1 MTSNE
6 NEMTLYGRPVTG
18 VAADAASVPASVPAV
33 ASPASGGNQEIV
45 IKYDPYAAVTKWIK
59 YRFSSWSTFKAWFA
73 MSLVVLFF
81 GFGGPGLVVNL
92 ITHVLTSAVGAGS
105 GIAGGSALAATN
117 SANAAIYSALAWF
130 FSFLGIGALAVYVS
144 NPTHVRFNRVGVAL
158 EWNRFNRRFSKSL
171 SWHNMNRVEA
181 FYPTGK
187 TAQQDCIIRFNAQD
201 NRSVDLK
208 FGAIATTEERDRLL
222 RAINTWGQEVGRDAH
237 LIEMLT
243 PAQDHSYTELW
254 MQALS
259 APPKRERLTPL
270 PMQATLQEGRFVVL
284 EQLGVGGQ
292 GTAYLARELPSENF
306 VVLKEFILPVYVDVN
321 VRRQA
326 LERMQNEAAML
337 RRLDNPRVVRL
348 IDFFIEDHRG
358 YLVLECIDGYS
369 LRRIIQESGCMKEP
383 QVRELAEQMCLTLE
397 YLHNLAPP
405 VVHRDFTPDNLILGS
420 DGVLKL
426 VDFNVAQQTES
437 TATGTVVGKHAYL
450 PPEQFRGRPST
461 QSDIYAMGATLH
473 YLLTAEDPEPITSSQ
488 PALKDPSISADL
500 NSIIA
505 KATSLDTKKRYQKI
519 EELSS
524 DLAAKK
530 ILTG

>member
-1 MTSNE
+1 MTDQTE
-6 NEMTLYGRPVTG
+6 VVIYGKNTTG
-18 VAADAASVPASVPAV
+18 LEPSRRN
-33 ASPASGGNQEIV
+33 SGEILL
-45 IKYDPYAAVTKWIK
+45 KYDPYAAMTKWIK
-59 YRFSSWSTFKAWFA
+59 YRFSAWSTFKAWFA

-81 GFGGPGLVVNL
+81 GFGGPG
-92 ITHVLTSAVGAGS
+92 HVMDVINTVLFSEAMGTGGISAGLGGATAAGS
-105 GIAGGSALAATN
+105 MNGI
-117 SANAAIYSALAWF
+117 IYSALAWF
-130 FSFLGIGALAVYVS
+130 FTVIGLTGFAAYVAT
-144 NPTHVRFNRVGVAL
+144 PTHVRFNSTGMAL
-158 EWNRFNRRFSKSL
+158 EWNRFKRKWVKSL
-171 SWHNMNRVEA
+171 AWHNMERIDA
-181 FYPTGK
+181 FYPEGK
-187 TAQQDCIIRFNAQD
+187 TAQQDCLIRFKSLQND
-201 NRSVDLK
+201 NTINLK
-208 FGAIATTEERDRLL
+208 YGAIATTEDRDRLL
-222 RAINTWGQEVGRDAH
+222 RAINTWGEEIGRDAH

-243 PAQDHSYTELW
+243 PAQDSNYTELW

-270 PMQATLQEGRFVVL
+270 PMRAILHDGLYEIL

-292 GTAYLARELPSENF
+292 GTAYLARERGTENF

-369 LRRIIQESGCMKEP
+369 LRKIIHESGCMQES
-383 QVRELAEQMCLTLE
+383 QIRELAHQMCLTLE
-397 YLHNLAPP
+397 YLHNLTPP

-461 QSDIYAMGATLH
+461 QSDIYAMGATLY
-473 YLLTAEDPEPITSSQ
+473 YLFTGEDPEPITSS
-488 PALKDPSISADL
+488 KPSQKGVEISPELDR
-500 NSIIA
+500 IIA
-505 KATSLDTKKRYQKI
+505 KATALDTKNRYQKI
-519 EELSS
+519 EELTA
-524 DLAAKK
+524 DLGAEKL
-530 ILTG
+530 ITGQT

>member
-1 MTSNE
+1 MTE
-6 NEMTLYGRPVTG
+6 QHDIVVFGKTVTG
-18 VAADAASVPASVPAV
+18 VTP
-33 ASPASGGNQEIV
+33 SGSSGEIV
-45 IKYDPYAAVTKWIK
+45 LKYDPYAAMTKWVK
-59 YRFSSWSTFKAWFA
+59 YRFSAWSTFKAWFA

-81 GFGGPGLVVNL
+81 GFGGPG
-92 ITHVLTSAVGAGS
+92 HVMNAISWLLAVPALSGGGAAGGLSGATAAGS
-105 GIAGGSALAATN
+105 MNGL
-117 SANAAIYSALAWF
+117 IYSSLAWF
-130 FSFLGIGALAVYVS
+130 FAVLGSAGFVAYLAT
-144 NPTHVRFNRVGVAL
+144 PTHVRFNPTGMAL
-158 EWNRFNRRFSKSL
+158 EWNRFKRKWVKSL
-171 SWHNMNRVEA
+171 AWHNIERIDVL
-181 FYPTGK
+181 YPPGK
-187 TAQQDCIIRFNAQD
+187 TSQQDCLVRFKATDETNSI
-201 NRSVDLK
+201 NLRY
-208 FGAIATTEERDRLL
+208 GAIATTEDRDRLL
-222 RAINTWGQEVGRDAH
+222 RAINSWGADINRDAH

-243 PAQDHSYTELW
+243 PAQDNNYTELW

-270 PMQATLQEGRFVVL
+270 PMRAVLHEGLYEIL

-292 GTAYLARELPSENF
+292 GTAYLAREHGTENF

-369 LRRIIQESGCMKEP
+369 LRKIVQESGCMKEP
-383 QVRELAEQMCLTLE
+383 QIRELACQMCQTLE
-397 YLHNLAPP
+397 YLHSLTPP

-420 DGVLKL
+420 DGILKL

-461 QSDIYAMGATLH
+461 QSDIYAMGATLY
-473 YLLTAEDPEPITSSQ
+473 YLFTGEDPEPITSS
-488 PALKDPSISADL
+488 KPSHKGVEISPELDQ
-500 NSIIA
+500 IIA
-505 KATSLDTKKRYQKI
+505 RATALDSKNRYQKI
-519 EELSS
+519 EELYAE
-524 DLAAKK
+524 LGAPKL
-530 ILTG
+530 LTGQT